1 MGEREMSIDELI
13 TENSKEDDD
22 IKKIHLGLIPDGNR
36 RWCLKNNCDV
46 FNLLNVLKKF
56 CISAYEEKEKL
67 GHEKFSEEY
76 NHLSQVGEI
85 TIYILS
91 KDNLLKRN
99 DSTLIM
105 IEEGLKMTMIQK
117 KDHFK
122 CQFIGEIELLPENI
136 YKLCK
141 EIEEET
147 KNNSKILLSLGIAY
161 DPLSDSKKILTDDS
175 KRSLYKQ
182 SDIDLVIRTGNEIR
196 TSGFFPLKTLYSEFF
211 FLENLFPDTTLS
223 QINNCIGLYNK
234 RKRRFGE

>member
-1 MGEREMSIDELI
+1 MSIDELI
-13 TENSKEDDD
+13 AENSKEDDM
-22 IKKIHLGLIPDGNR
+22 KKIHLGLIPDGNR
-36 RWCLKNNCDV
+36 RWCLKNKCDV
-46 FNLLNVLKKF
+46 FNLLNVLKKLS
-56 CISAYEEKEKL
+56 IDLLYEEKEKL
-67 GHEKFSEEY
+67 GHEKFSDEY
-76 NHLSQVGEI
+76 NHLSQIGEI
-85 TIYILS
+85 TVYILS

-105 IEEGLKMTMIQK
+105 IEEGIKMVMNQK
-117 KDHFK
+117 KDHVK
-122 CQFIGEIELLPENI
+122 IQFIGELELLPENI

-147 KNNSKILLSLGIAY
+147 KNNSKILLSFGIAY
-161 DPLSDSKKILTDDS
+161 DPLLDSKKILTDET
-175 KRSLYKQ
+175 KRCLYKQ

-211 FLENLFPDTTLS
+211 FLENLFPDTTIS